1 MKLEINNKRKIG
13 KLTNMLRL
21 SNMVQ
26 NNQWVKKGIKEKSK
40 NILRQMK
47 NGTFWESTVFK

>member
-47 NGTFWESTVFK
+47 A